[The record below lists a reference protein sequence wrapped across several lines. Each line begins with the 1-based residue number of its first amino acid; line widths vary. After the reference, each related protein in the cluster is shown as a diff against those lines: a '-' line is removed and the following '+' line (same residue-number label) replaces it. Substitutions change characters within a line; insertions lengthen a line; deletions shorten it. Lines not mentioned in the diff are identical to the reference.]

1 MVLCHL
7 QRPPGSR
14 HTRDTGEGGMRTCC
28 AHGLEEEGLVG
39 RSCNLAG
46 VQDIT
51 AAETLKVDG
60 IICDKVEMAMA
71 QDPLA
76 SPGAVTIN
84 LSQEEWDG
92 FGIDNLHYLDFV
104 TVDIDGRKTYM
115 SPANGDALAVRKE
128 EARQVRAVTHDWTWF
143 NSSDVD
149 HLF

>member
-1 MVLCHL
+1 
-7 QRPPGSR
+7 
-14 HTRDTGEGGMRTCC
+14 MRTCC

-76 SPGAVTIN
+76 SAGAVTIN

-92 FGIDNLHYLDFV
+92 FGIGDLHYLDFV
-104 TVDIDGRKTYM
+104 AVAIGDSGGRKTYM
-115 SPANGDALAVRKE
+115 SPAKGDALAVREE
-128 EARQVRAVTHDWTWF
+128 EARRVRAVTHDWTWF
-143 NSSDVD
+143 NSSDVY